1 MGLNTK
7 VANRGDSDTD
17 SLTLDLASLM
27 QADGRAHITYFDERT
42 QASFFWDGK
51 SEQIAVAIGGYGEP
65 VDHLI
70 SDVRLR
76 FDETYAQLIL
86 GRFEAIAKRHAAT
99 LPDYRGR

>member
-1 MGLNTK
+1 MKLATELNLDELNAASQQS
-7 VANRGDSDTD
+7 ANGK
-17 SLTLDLASLM
+17 
-27 QADGRAHITYFDERT
+27 GHITYFDRRT
-42 QASFFWDGK
+42 QASFTWDGK
-51 SEQIAVAIGGYGEP
+51 SEQIAVGIGGYGEP